1 MLKPVSQQGE
11 GPLWELST
19 EGSCLHL
26 CLLGRIEDNTKTL
39 RSDFMV
45 SVEGDGMGHRG

>member
-11 GPLWELST
+11 GALWELST
-19 EGSCLHL
+19 GGSCLHL
-26 CLLGRIEDNTKTL
+26 CLLARTEDNTKTL
-39 RSDFMV
+39 HSDFMV